1 MVCPQKTQRVADV
14 SMQFMTFVEDDPF
27 PEELLQDRESELCP
41 RPFRVLEVE
50 EASPDVLL
58 RCLEKV
64 EGCTLQRFEVRA
76 LLRLLGLPGPKLLTS
91 TAVYRLPSTVY
102 LSLALSALS
111 LLSLCFLSLCG
122 SMRYSMQAFQGRG
135 AARSFAS
142 SAELASA
149 AEFASKPSS
158 CRLFT

>member
-91 TAVYRLPSTVY
+91 TAVYRLPSTS
-102 LSLALSALS
+102 LSLS

-142 SAELASA
+142 SAELASV

>member
-91 TAVYRLPSTVY
+91 TAVYRLPSTS
-102 LSLALSALS
+102 LSLS

-122 SMRYSMQAFQGRG
+122 SMRYSMQAFQGRR

-142 SAELASA
+142 SAELASV